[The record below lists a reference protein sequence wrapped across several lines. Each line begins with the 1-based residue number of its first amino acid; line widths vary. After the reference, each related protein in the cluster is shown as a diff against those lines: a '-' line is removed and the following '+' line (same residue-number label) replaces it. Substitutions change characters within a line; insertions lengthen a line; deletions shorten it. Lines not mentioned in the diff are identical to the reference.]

1 MWPGIVKTH
10 SRCLIT
16 KDHCVKSFDQ
26 PCKEMIGM
34 STLTAWEDHV
44 NLQNSQNMGRFT
56 RWEMENMHYTMVE
69 FKPASSTVA

>member
-1 MWPGIVKTH
+1 
-10 SRCLIT
+10 
-16 KDHCVKSFDQ
+16 
-26 PCKEMIGM
+26 MIGM